1 MMESTM
7 PSQGGHVHRP
17 GTGSSDGAL
26 IVEATDLELRY
37 GSYVAVAASTFEI
50 PPVGVVSV
58 IGPNGSGKSTLLSA
72 LLGLVPVAAGRLRV
86 LGVDPESARDR
97 VSYVMQATPVPRVTP
112 ITVREV
118 VGLGRYAERG
128 MFGRFR
134 ASDHRAIDDALARME
149 IGHLA
154 RRHMHELSGGQRQR
168 VLIAQ
173 GIVQEHEL
181 LVLDEPLTGLDINS
195 AATIDTLIH
204 EKLADGCTVILT
216 THDLD
221 EARAADWVVLVSGR
235 VVASG
240 PPAQVCTR
248 RNLEVAYGLG
258 SMHEWEGFLDDP
270 AHDTHHR

>member
-1 MMESTM
+1 MGAVTRDT
-7 PSQGGHVHRP
+7 GGHVHRP
-17 GTGSSDGAL
+17 GPGSPGDPV
-26 IVEATDLELRY
+26 VEAEDLELRY
-37 GSYVAVAASTFEI
+37 GSFVAVAASSFTI

-72 LLGLVPVAAGRLRV
+72 LVGLVPVAAGSLQV
-86 LGVDPESARDR
+86 LGTDPVSARDHI
-97 VSYVMQATPVPRVTP
+97 SYVMQATPVPRVTP

-128 MFGRFR
+128 VFGRFR
-134 ASDHRAIDDALARME
+134 ASDRAAIDEALARME
-149 IGHLA
+149 ISHLA

-173 GIVQEHEL
+173 GIVQDHEL
-181 LVLDEPLTGLDINS
+181 LVLDEPLTGLDMNS

-235 VVASG
+235 VIASG

-248 RNLEVAYGLG
+248 HNLEVAYGLG

-270 AHDTHHR
+270 AHDTHQR